1 MDDMIL
7 PNTEFNREKLKDI
20 DDLMPDVKKTIQEK
34 VEEFL
39 EKSDNQP

>member
-20 DDLMPDVKKTIQEK
+20 DDLMPDVKKNNSG
-34 VEEFL
+34 
-39 EKSDNQP
+39 KSRRVFGEI